1 MKQRFL
7 IVASLLLLF
16 FQSTWAASVAVVV
29 DVQGGATVKTPG
41 SANKPLSILDYLPEQ
56 TELQLDGNGKVQL
69 VSLRASQEWLLEGPG
84 RYVIQD
90 RSIELVQ
97 GKKPAKLM
105 KAANTA
111 GLSALEAPHK
121 EKMAL
126 GAVVMRGESSA
137 KMLGPFDTPVLANPP
152 TLYWEHDRPVKVVL
166 TEAGSGKLIMSKVVD
181 ARQLVLSK
189 PLPAGN
195 YRWSLRD
202 EAKDS
207 VLAEASFEVLAKNDA
222 RRRGL
227 EWPVRG
233 AVAQQVKAAAA
244 LDQAG
249 FSYDAWLAWKTLAA
263 SRPQDEGLKAWVR

>member
-1 MKQRFL
+1 
-7 IVASLLLLF
+7 
-16 FQSTWAASVAVVV
+16 
-29 DVQGGATVKTPG
+29 
-41 SANKPLSILDYLPEQ
+41 
-56 TELQLDGNGKVQL
+56 
-69 VSLRASQEWLLEGPG
+69 
-84 RYVIQD
+84 
-90 RSIELVQ
+90 
-97 GKKPAKLM
+97 
-105 KAANTA
+105 
-111 GLSALEAPHK
+111 
-121 EKMAL
+121 
-126 GAVVMRGESSA
+126 MRGESSA